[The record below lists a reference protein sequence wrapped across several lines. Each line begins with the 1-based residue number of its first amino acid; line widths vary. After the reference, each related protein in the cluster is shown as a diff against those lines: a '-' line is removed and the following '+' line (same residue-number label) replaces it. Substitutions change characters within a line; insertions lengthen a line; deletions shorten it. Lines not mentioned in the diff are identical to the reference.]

1 MTMNQ
6 VRSEISRLTHATNS
20 DVRFVAWR
28 KDVMAAKYTFSRLSR
43 INSATGRVHVYADV
57 DCNDI
62 HIIPVDAVE
71 RVH

>member
-6 VRSEISRLTHATNS
+6 LRAQIAHLTHATNS

-28 KDVMAAKYTFSRLSR
+28 KDVMSAKHTFSRLSR

-57 DCNDI
+57 DCNNI